1 MAAAAYRLLSAG
13 HIVPGGFVTPF
24 AERWARR
31 IGFSIS
37 SAPESDLNS
46 LSRTA
51 FWPNA
56 LRAACGERRSVSPG
70 ATTANIPR
78 DGNVHGD
85 LE

>member
-56 LRAACGERRSVSPG
+56 LRAACV
-70 ATTANIPR
+70 
-78 DGNVHGD
+78 NVIA
-85 LE
+85 